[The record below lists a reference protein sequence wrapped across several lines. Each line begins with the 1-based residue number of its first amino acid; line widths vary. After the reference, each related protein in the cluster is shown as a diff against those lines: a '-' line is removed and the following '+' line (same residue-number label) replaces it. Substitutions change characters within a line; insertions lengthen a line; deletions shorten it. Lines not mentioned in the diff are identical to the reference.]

1 MALKDTT
8 KQIQK
13 AVGTTA
19 DGIYG
24 KNTALKIKCIYSILQ
39 YCAKGLLLLY
49 LPSLFYSP

>member
-24 KNTALKIKCIYSILQ
+24 KNTRYHLYKKITNFILEN
-39 YCAKGLLLLY
+39 L
-49 LPSLFYSP
+49 